1 MEEDHQKIELMTSNS
16 EKVDADL
23 QVLGLKVNY
32 HENNLAFLNAEMRT
46 ITKSVIDLEG
56 DLAVYAL
63 SHINE
68 EASNHECQ
76 IQAMKHT
83 IKHIVEKEKTAA
95 GIICQLQIRHGFQAS
110 KLPLTKDVVGVVAT
124 LGSVK
129 DENVSRLLSE
139 FLGSE
144 TMLGVVCKTF
154 EGIKALEKY
163 DKEGM
168 IDKNFGLHGLGPS
181 IGRLLEGKFL
191 AISLENL
198 RAYPGGFLAGDPQKR
213 LDFPKPRLPDGKCP
227 PGFLGFAVN
236 MIDLDDDHLSCL
248 TVNSHGLRETLFY
261 NLFSY
266 LQVYRSRA
274 EMELAMPCISDGAI
288 SLDGGMIKTNGLFY
302 LGARKEDILRFPTSF
317 GKPTRPKEI
326 HETREKLKLLQWK
339 KERLAEDIIREKAL
353 LKKAKDSFHAKREE
367 YEKFLNDAHQRISK
381 VLPN

>member
-1 MEEDHQKIELMTSNS
+1 MEEDPQKIELLISSS

-23 QVLGLKVNY
+23 QGLGLKVSY
-32 HENNLAFLNAEMRT
+32 HEKNLSFLNSEMSTISESVLDLQAELGKYPM
-46 ITKSVIDLEG
+46 
-56 DLAVYAL
+56 
-63 SHINE
+63 SHVHE
-68 EASNHECQ
+68 ETSNHECQ
-76 IQAMKHT
+76 IQTMKHT
-83 IKHIVEKEKTAA
+83 IENILEKEKTAA
-95 GIICQLQIRHGFQAS
+95 GIICQLKIRHVFQAS

-129 DENVSRLLSE
+129 DENLSRLLSE
-139 FLGSE
+139 YLGSE

-181 IGRLLEGKFL
+181 IGRLLEGRFL
-191 AISLENL
+191 AISLANL

-248 TVNSHGLRETLFY
+248 TSNGHGLRETLFY
-261 NLFSY
+261 SLFSC

-274 EMELAMPCISDGAI
+274 EMEFAMPCISEGAI

-302 LGARKEDILRFPTSF
+302 LGARKDDKLRFPTSF
-317 GKPTRPKEI
+317 GKPTVPKEI
-326 HETREKLKLLQWK
+326 HETQEKMKLLQWK
-339 KERLAEDIIREKAL
+339 KERLAEDILREKAL

-367 YEKFLNDAHQRISK
+367 YEKFLNDAHRYISK